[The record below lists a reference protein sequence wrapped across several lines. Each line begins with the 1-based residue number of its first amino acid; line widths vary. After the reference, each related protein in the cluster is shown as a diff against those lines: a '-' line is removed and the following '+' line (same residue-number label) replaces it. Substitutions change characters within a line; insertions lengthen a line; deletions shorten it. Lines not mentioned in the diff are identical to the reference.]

1 MVRTASRMDRHYLSF
16 NKAVTQLSI
25 MRTLFH
31 LDDADTNLLV
41 RVSSVFLS
49 APAILNFRSSYITP
63 SKRGVLIPGFWNSS
77 CSLISLL
84 NLWSFLVGTVLTHSC
99 TPRVAASVKAL
110 LASCTLY
117 STSPDQPLMPSKL
130 QVLWNWQKCQLSNK
144 ENIK

>member
-1 MVRTASRMDRHYLSF
+1 MDRHYLSF

-63 SKRGVLIPGFWNSS
+63 SKRGVLIPGF
-77 CSLISLL
+77 
-84 NLWSFLVGTVLTHSC
+84 
-99 TPRVAASVKAL
+99 
-110 LASCTLY
+110 
-117 STSPDQPLMPSKL
+117 
-130 QVLWNWQKCQLSNK
+130 
-144 ENIK
+144 